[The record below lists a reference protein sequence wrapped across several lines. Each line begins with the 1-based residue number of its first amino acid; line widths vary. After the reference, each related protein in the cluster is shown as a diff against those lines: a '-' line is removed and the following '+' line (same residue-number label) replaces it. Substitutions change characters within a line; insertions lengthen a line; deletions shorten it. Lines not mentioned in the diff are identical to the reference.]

1 MSTMT
6 SRPVRD
12 QVAAAFGAARRESG
26 FGLRDLAGRCGVSR
40 SHIADIE
47 TGRSWGAPDLLDRM
61 ATALGAD
68 ISVTLRRPVLVG
80 PNPKRGGSQDAGHAW
95 CIEVAHRELVRHR
108 LLCATEVHVETPGAH
123 GWIDLLAF
131 EPSIRRLIVI
141 EFKTELR
148 DLGGLDRQLDVY
160 ARGCL
165 AAARARGWQPS
176 EVLIVTVLLATT
188 ENDAVVAAHR
198 SALKGSFPMRG
209 RAALEAV
216 LDGGPLTGRGLLM
229 IDPVRNGRRAFTS
242 CRVDG
247 RRTDAPYEDYADFM
261 RAVRS
266 TNDAGDGGRGRR

>member
-6 SRPVRD
+6 RRTARD
-12 QVAAAFGAARRESG
+12 QVSIAFSAARRESR
-26 FGLRDLAGRCGVSR
+26 LSIRELAGRCGVSR

-47 TGRSWGAPDLLDRM
+47 AGRSWGAPDLLDQM
-61 ATALGAD
+61 AAALGAD
-68 ISVTLRRPVLVG
+68 ISFRLRRPILAG
-80 PNPKRGGSQDAGHAW
+80 PPSEQGTSQDGGHAR
-95 CIEVAHRELVRHR
+95 CLEVTHRELVRHR

-165 AAARARGWQPS
+165 ASAHARGWQPA
-176 EVLIVTVLLATT
+176 EVLIVTTVLATA

-198 SALKGSFPMRG
+198 SALRSSFPMRG
-209 RAALEAV
+209 RAAVAAM
-216 LDGGPLTGRGLLM
+216 LDAGPVTGRGLLM
-229 IDPVRNGRRAFTS
+229 VDPLRAGRQAFTS
-242 CRVDG
+242 CQVDG

-266 TNDAGDGGRGRR
+266 TGDTSGRGRGRR